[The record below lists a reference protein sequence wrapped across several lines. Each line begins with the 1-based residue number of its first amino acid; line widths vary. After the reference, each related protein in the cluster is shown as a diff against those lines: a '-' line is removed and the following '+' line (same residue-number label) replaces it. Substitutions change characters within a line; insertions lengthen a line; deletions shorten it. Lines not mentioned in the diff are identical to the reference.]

1 MSQHYSSPLSSTL
14 AGESAVPSAFSN
26 PFTTKPLTMKYRVQ
40 ELEISADE
48 PFKNDALAR
57 EPLVKQVAEKIDL
70 AAAIRD

>member
-1 MSQHYSSPLSSTL
+1 M
-14 AGESAVPSAFSN
+14 AGESAAIRIPNA
-26 PFTTKPLTMKYRVQ
+26 FTTKPLTMKYRVQ

-57 EPLVKQVAEKIDL
+57 EPLVRQVAEKIDL